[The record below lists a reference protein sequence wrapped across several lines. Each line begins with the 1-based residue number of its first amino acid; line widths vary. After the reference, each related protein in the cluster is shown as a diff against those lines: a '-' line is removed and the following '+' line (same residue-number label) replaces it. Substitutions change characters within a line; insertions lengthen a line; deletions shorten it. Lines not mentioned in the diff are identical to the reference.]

1 MAGLQAVGSKAELA
15 GLIGEVENFD
25 ISSYTDASAAEYQA
39 AVADALTA
47 AKAVMDTPEATQE
60 AIDAAFA
67 ELQEAFDTAKSLLK
81 TPAGDPGQPENPDTP
96 GTPSGDEGSGN
107 TQIPGSGS
115 DQNQPSGQNGT
126 QAAETQ
132 GARTADNSGM
142 YRYLILGAAGA
153 AAVCVAACRRKK
165 ER

>member
-60 AIDAAFA
+60 AIDAVFA

-107 TQIPGSGS
+107 TQIRDPDLTRTSLPGRTGHR
-115 DQNQPSGQNGT
+115 
-126 QAAETQ
+126 QAARQQRLREP
-132 GARTADNSGM
+132 GLRTT
-142 YRYLILGAAGA
+142 
-153 AAVCVAACRRKK
+153 AACTGI
-165 ER
+165 